1 MDCGENIVF
10 QIRTVSNLIKRRMKE
25 IVKKNHE
32 YNVTGIHIHLTK
44 YLIENQDKE
53 IFQKDIEEEFCIR
66 RSTVTAILNLME
78 KNDIIKRERVDYDAR
93 LKKTVLTEKAK
104 EINKNIYH
112 QILDMEKSIFKGLD
126 EQEVKNFCEVLK
138 KIKNNIN

>member
-1 MDCGENIVF
+1 MDCGENVVF

-93 LKKTVLTEKAK
+93 LKK
-104 EINKNIYH
+104 
-112 QILDMEKSIFKGLD
+112 
-126 EQEVKNFCEVLK
+126 
-138 KIKNNIN
+138 